1 MLFSELSKQLFSDL
15 RQALPGQVTDL
26 PEQELRAVLEGLL
39 RKLNLVSREEFDAQ
53 QAVLLRTR
61 EKVEALEQ
69 ALADVQAALDQGQNE
84 DQSED
89 KN

>member
-1 MLFSELSKQLFSDL
+1 MLFSELSKQLFSEL

-26 PEQELRAVLEGLL
+26 PEQELRVLLESLL

-53 QAVLLRTR
+53 QAVLMRTR

-69 ALADVQAALDQGQNE
+69 ALAEVQATLDQSQDQN
-84 DQSED
+84 QS
-89 KN
+89 

>member
-39 RKLNLVSREEFDAQ
+39 RRLNLVSREEFDAQ
-53 QAVLLRTR
+53 QAVLMRTR
-61 EKVEALEQ
+61 EKVETLEK
-69 ALADVQAALDQGQNE
+69 ALADIQAALDQSQNK
-84 DQSED
+84 DQS
-89 KN
+89 

>member
-1 MLFSELSKQLFSDL
+1 MLFSELSKQLFSEL

-26 PEQELRAVLEGLL
+26 PEQELRVLLEGLL

-53 QAVLLRTR
+53 QAVLMRTR

-69 ALADVQAALDQGQNE
+69 ALADVQTALDQSQDQN
-84 DQSED
+84 QS
-89 KN
+89 

>member
-39 RKLNLVSREEFDAQ
+39 RRLNLVSREEFDAQ
-53 QAVLLRTR
+53 QAVLMRTR
-61 EKVEALEQ
+61 EKVETLEK
-69 ALADVQAALDQGQNE
+69 ALADVQAALDQSQNK
-84 DQSED
+84 DQS
-89 KN
+89 

>member
-1 MLFSELSKQLFSDL
+1 MLFSELSKQLFSEL

-26 PEQELRAVLEGLL
+26 PEQELRVLLEGLL

-53 QAVLLRTR
+53 QAVLMRTR
-61 EKVEALEQ
+61 EKIEALEQ
-69 ALADVQAALDQGQNE
+69 ALSDVQATLDQ
-84 DQSED
+84 DQCKD